1 MTNKLTVL
9 VDAGKTKGEGVKRRV
24 DTISLRIATD
34 FSLYLY
40 FDSYVY
46 NVRFL
51 RLSANICEA

>member
-1 MTNKLTVL
+1 MTKQLTVL

-24 DTISLRIATD
+24 DTIYLRIATH